1 MRYSQY
7 FLATLKETPADA
19 EIVSHQ
25 LMLRAGMIRKVA
37 TGIYNYLPFGLRAV
51 RKVEEIVRQEM
62 ERAGALEMLM
72 PMVIPA
78 ELWQESQRWEQYGRE
93 LLRLKDRKD
102 SEFCLG
108 PTHEEVV
115 TDVVRNTVR
124 SYRQL
129 PLNLY
134 QIQSK
139 FRDEIRPRFGLM
151 RGREFIM
158 KDAYS
163 FDLDEAGADIAYE
176 KMFQAYRRIFERC
189 GLKFRAV
196 EADTG
201 NIGGSSSHEFMVL
214 ADSGEDAIVSCDS
227 CEYAA
232 NVEKAELIATDAA
245 MPEPRLELQ
254 QVSTPGRKSVLEVTD
269 FLDVSPQKLV
279 KTLIMQTDD
288 GQTVAVLLRGD
299 RELND
304 IKLCRLLGC
313 NEVTLAG
320 EEVVQ
325 QATGAPS
332 GFVGPVGLKLRLL
345 ADQEVATMADFIV
358 GANVVDSHYIGVNL
372 QRDFTVEAFADLRLS
387 VAGDPCP
394 RCTGQLE
401 SWRGIEVGHIFKLGT
416 KYSEA
421 LRATV
426 LDDQGQDRAL
436 FMGCYGIGIGRTV
449 ASAIEQNHDD
459 NGIVFP
465 LPIAPFQVLITVVN
479 PKDEAVLQ
487 ASEDIYQALQQAG
500 IEVLLDDRDERAG
513 SKFKDAD
520 LLGIP
525 LRLTIGSRGLKEE
538 VVELQRRSDGERTM
552 FSYRGANTTIA
563 PPDLPSDLLN
573 NVALVEFSGVGDKP
587 FTGRCGFF

>member
-7 FLATLKETPADA
+7 LLTTLKETPADA

-37 TGIYNYLPFGLRAV
+37 AGIYNYLPFGLRAV

-62 ERAGALEMLM
+62 EKAGALELLM
-72 PMVIPA
+72 PMVVPA
-78 ELWQESQRWEQYGRE
+78 ELWQESQRWEQYGKE

-102 SEFCLG
+102 SDFCLG
-108 PTHEEVV
+108 PTHEEVI
-115 TDVVRNTVR
+115 TDIVRGAVR

-163 FDLDEAGADIAYE
+163 FDLDEAGADAAYE

-214 ADSGEDAIVSCDS
+214 AESGEDAIVSCSS
-227 CEYAA
+227 CQYAA
-232 NVEKAELIATDAA
+232 NVEKAELIATAEA
-245 MPEPRLELQ
+245 TPEPAMDLQ
-254 QVSTPGRKSVLEVTD
+254 KVTTPGMKTVEEVTTYLEVT
-269 FLDVSPQKLV
+269 PQRLV
-279 KTLIMQTDD
+279 KTLVLQTD
-288 GQTVAVLLRGD
+288 GGETVAVLLRGD

-313 NEVTLAG
+313 NEVTLAS

-325 QATGAPS
+325 QVTGSPS
-332 GFVGPVGLKLRLL
+332 GFAGPVGLELRVL
-345 ADQEVATMADFIV
+345 ADHEVAAMADFIV
-358 GANVVDSHYIGVNL
+358 GANAADSHYAGVNL
-372 QRDFTVEAFADLRLS
+372 QRDFTVETFADLRLT

-394 RCTGQLE
+394 RCASPLE

-421 LRATV
+421 LGATV
-426 LDDQGQDRAL
+426 LDDQGKDRVL
-436 FMGCYGIGIGRTV
+436 IMGCYGIGIGRTV
-449 ASAIEQNHDD
+449 ASAIEQNHDE
-459 NGIVFP
+459 NGIIFP
-465 LPIAPFQVLITVVN
+465 LPIAPFHVLIAVVN
-479 PKDEAVLQ
+479 PKDEAVLK
-487 ASEDIYQALQQAG
+487 ASEDLYQSLQQAG
-500 IEVLLDDRDERAG
+500 VEVLLDDRDERPG

-525 LRLTIGSRGLKEE
+525 LRLTVGTRGLKEE
-538 VVELQRRSDGERTM
+538 AVELQRRKDGERTM
-552 FSYRGANTTIA
+552 LPLAGAA
-563 PPDLPSDLLN
+563 ELLAEE
-573 NVALVEFSGVGDKP
+573 VRQALAL
-587 FTGRCGFF
+587 